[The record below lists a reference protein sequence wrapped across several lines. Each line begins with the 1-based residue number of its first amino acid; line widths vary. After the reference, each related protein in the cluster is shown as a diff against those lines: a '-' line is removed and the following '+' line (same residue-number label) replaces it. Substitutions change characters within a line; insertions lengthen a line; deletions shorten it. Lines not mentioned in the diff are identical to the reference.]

1 MNPIQNH
8 RAMWTL
14 VLLLVGVMST
24 SAIVP
29 FMGVYI
35 VEGLGKDPWMISVY
49 SAMSLLVAVFVNRRF
64 GEWIDAGRRVAPLVL
79 VCIVA
84 FVIANCSILI
94 VQSYWIL
101 VSVAFLCF
109 GVASAALSTMY
120 SFGRL
125 YAEREGL
132 HIERYN
138 SYLRSMTSL
147 GWMVSPA
154 VAFFVAGQFGH
165 LAVFKLA
172 LGMAALWAVLW
183 YFVMPG
189 DFAVEPRVTID
200 DAGHAIPDVP
210 NRPLW
215 YAAIACFCFSLAH
228 ILCSSA
234 LPLFYIQEVGLPTFA
249 PGLSFSVKTFVEIIA
264 ILSAPLLMLRLGARN
279 LLLGAAVLGLLAFWV
294 LASVSSLS
302 TMIMGSV
309 LEGLYYGI
317 FAGVGI
323 TYVQSFAAGRMARA
337 TSLYMNGLY
346 LGGLIASSSMG
357 LIAHFYDFRMAIH
370 LASFGAIAAFLV
382 LLATRRSDVP
392 KQLTVSG

>member
-1 MNPIQNH
+1 MMAIQNH
-8 RAMWTL
+8 RAVWTL

-49 SAMSLLVAVFVNRRF
+49 SAMTLVVALFVNRRF
-64 GEWIDAGRRVAPLVL
+64 GEWIDQGRRVAPLVL
-79 VCIVA
+79 VCIIA
-84 FVIANCSILI
+84 FFIANCAILI
-94 VQSYWIL
+94 VQSYWVL

-132 HIERYN
+132 NIVRYN

-147 GWMVSPA
+147 GWMISPA
-154 VAFFVAGQFGH
+154 LAFFVAGQFGH
-165 LAVFKLA
+165 VAVFKVA
-172 LGMAALWAVLW
+172 LGMAALWFILW
-183 YFVMPG
+183 YFVMPA
-189 DFAVEPRVTID
+189 DFAVEPRAAPGV
-200 DAGHAIPDVP
+200 AAAAEPEAF

-228 ILCSSA
+228 ILCSNA

-264 ILSAPLLMLRLGARN
+264 ILSSPVLIRRVGARN
-279 LLLGAAVLGLLAFWV
+279 ALLGAAVLGLVAFLV
-294 LASVSSLS
+294 LSSVSNLT
-302 TMIMGSV
+302 TMIVGSA

-323 TYVQSFAAGRMARA
+323 TFVQSFAAGRMARA
-337 TSLYMNGLY
+337 TSLYMNGLF

-357 LIAHFYDFRMAIH
+357 LIAHFYDFRTAIQ
-370 LASFGAIAAFLV
+370 LASLGAVAAFAV
-382 LLATRRSDVP
+382 LLATRRSDEVLQ
-392 KQLTVSG
+392 KVAS

>member
-1 MNPIQNH
+1 MMAIQNH
-8 RAMWTL
+8 RAVWTL

-49 SAMSLLVAVFVNRRF
+49 SAMTLVVALIVNRRF
-64 GEWIDAGRRVAPLVL
+64 GEWIDQGRRVAPLVL
-79 VCIVA
+79 VCIIA
-84 FVIANCSILI
+84 FFIANCAILI
-94 VQSYWIL
+94 VQSYWVL

-132 HIERYN
+132 NIVRYN

-147 GWMVSPA
+147 GWMISPA
-154 VAFFVAGQFGH
+154 LAFFVAGQFGH
-165 LAVFKLA
+165 VAVFKVA
-172 LGMAALWAVLW
+172 LGMAALWFILW
-183 YFVMPG
+183 YFVMPA
-189 DFAVEPRVTID
+189 DFAVEPR
-200 DAGHAIPDVP
+200 AVP
-210 NRPLW
+210 GVATAAEPEAFNRPLW

-228 ILCSSA
+228 ILCSNA

-249 PGLSFSVKTFVEIIA
+249 PGLSFSVKTFVEIVA
-264 ILSAPLLMLRLGARN
+264 ILSAPVLIRRVGARN
-279 LLLGAAVLGLLAFWV
+279 ALLGAAVLGLVAFLV
-294 LASVSSLS
+294 LSSVSNLT
-302 TMIMGSV
+302 TMIIGSA

-323 TYVQSFAAGRMARA
+323 TFVQSFAAGRMARA
-337 TSLYMNGLY
+337 TSLYMNGLF

-357 LIAHFYDFRMAIH
+357 LIAHFYDFRTAIQ
-370 LASFGAIAAFLV
+370 LASLGTVAAFAV
-382 LLATRRSDVP
+382 LMATRRSDEALQKVA
-392 KQLTVSG
+392 S

>member
-1 MNPIQNH
+1 MMAIQNH
-8 RAMWTL
+8 RAVWTL

-49 SAMSLLVAVFVNRRF
+49 SAMTLVVALIVNRWF
-64 GEWIDAGRRVAPLVL
+64 GEWIDQGRRVAPLVL
-79 VCIVA
+79 VCIIA
-84 FVIANCSILI
+84 FFIANFAILI
-94 VQSYWIL
+94 VQSYWVL

-132 HIERYN
+132 NIVRYN

-154 VAFFVAGQFGH
+154 LAFFVAGQFGH
-165 LAVFKLA
+165 VAVFKVA
-172 LGMAALWAVLW
+172 LGMAVLWLILW
-183 YFVMPG
+183 YFVMPA
-189 DFAVEPRVTID
+189 DFAVEPRAASGVAT
-200 DAGHAIPDVP
+200 AAEPEAF

-228 ILCSSA
+228 ILCSNA

-249 PGLSFSVKTFVEIIA
+249 PGLSFPVKTFVEIIA
-264 ILSAPLLMLRLGARN
+264 ILSAPVLIRRVGARN
-279 LLLGAAVLGLLAFWV
+279 ALLGAAVLGIVAFWV
-294 LASVSSLS
+294 LSSVSDLT
-302 TMIMGSV
+302 TMIVGSA

-323 TYVQSFAAGRMARA
+323 TFVQSFAAGRMARA
-337 TSLYMNGLY
+337 TSLYMNGLF

-357 LIAHFYDFRMAIH
+357 LIAHFYDFRTAIQ
-370 LASFGAIAAFLV
+370 LASLGTIAAFAV
-382 LLATRRSDVP
+382 LLATRRSDEVLQ
-392 KQLTVSG
+392 KVAS

>member
-1 MNPIQNH
+1 MMAIQNH
-8 RAMWTL
+8 RAVWTL

-49 SAMSLLVAVFVNRRF
+49 SAMTLVVALIVNRRF
-64 GEWIDAGRRVAPLVL
+64 GEWIDQGRRVAPLVL
-79 VCIVA
+79 VCIIA
-84 FVIANCSILI
+84 FFIANCAILI
-94 VQSYWIL
+94 VQSYWVL

-132 HIERYN
+132 NIVRYN

-147 GWMVSPA
+147 GWMISPA
-154 VAFFVAGQFGH
+154 LAFFVAGQFGH
-165 LAVFKLA
+165 VAVFKVA
-172 LGMAALWAVLW
+172 LGMAALWLILW
-183 YFVMPG
+183 YFVMPA
-189 DFAVEPRVTID
+189 DFAVEPRAAPGVAT
-200 DAGHAIPDVP
+200 AAEPEAF

-228 ILCSSA
+228 ILCSNA

-249 PGLSFSVKTFVEIIA
+249 PGLSFSVKTFVEIVA
-264 ILSAPLLMLRLGARN
+264 ILSAPVLIRRVGARN
-279 LLLGAAVLGLLAFWV
+279 ALLGAAVLGIVAFLV
-294 LASVSSLS
+294 LSSVSNLT
-302 TMIMGSV
+302 TMIVGSA

-323 TYVQSFAAGRMARA
+323 TFVQSFAAGRMARA
-337 TSLYMNGLY
+337 TSLYMNGLF

-357 LIAHFYDFRMAIH
+357 LIAHFYDFRTAIQ
-370 LASFGAIAAFLV
+370 LASLGTVAAFAV
-382 LLATRRSDVP
+382 LLATRRNDEVLQKVAS
-392 KQLTVSG
+392 

>member
-1 MNPIQNH
+1 MMAIQNH
-8 RAMWTL
+8 RAVWTL

-35 VEGLGKDPWMISVY
+35 VEGLGKAPWMISVY
-49 SAMSLLVAVFVNRRF
+49 SAMTLVVALFVNRRF
-64 GEWIDAGRRVAPLVL
+64 GEWIDQGRRVAPLVL
-79 VCIVA
+79 VCIIA
-84 FVIANCSILI
+84 FFIANCAILI
-94 VQSYWIL
+94 VQSYWVL

-125 YAEREGL
+125 YAESEGL
-132 HIERYN
+132 NIVRYN

-147 GWMVSPA
+147 GWMISPA
-154 VAFFVAGQFGH
+154 LAFFVAGQFGH
-165 LAVFKLA
+165 VAVFKVA
-172 LGMAALWAVLW
+172 LGMAALWFILW
-183 YFVMPG
+183 YFVMPA
-189 DFAVEPRVTID
+189 DFAVEPRAAPGVAT
-200 DAGHAIPDVP
+200 AAEPEAF

-215 YAAIACFCFSLAH
+215 YAAVACFCFSLAH
-228 ILCSSA
+228 ILCSNA

-264 ILSAPLLMLRLGARN
+264 ILSAPVLIRRVGARN
-279 LLLGAAVLGLLAFWV
+279 ALLGAAVLGLVAFLV
-294 LASVSSLS
+294 LSSVSNLT
-302 TMIMGSV
+302 TMIVGSA

-323 TYVQSFAAGRMARA
+323 TFVQSFAAGRMARA
-337 TSLYMNGLY
+337 TSLYMNGLF

-357 LIAHFYDFRMAIH
+357 LIAHFYDFRTAIQ
-370 LASFGAIAAFLV
+370 LASLGTIAAFAV
-382 LLATRRSDVP
+382 LLATRRSDEALQKVA
-392 KQLTVSG
+392 S

>member
-1 MNPIQNH
+1 MMAIQNH
-8 RAMWTL
+8 RAVWTL

-49 SAMSLLVAVFVNRRF
+49 SAMTLVVALFVNRRF
-64 GEWIDAGRRVAPLVL
+64 GEWIDQGRRVAPLVL
-79 VCIVA
+79 VCIIA
-84 FVIANCSILI
+84 FFIANCAILI
-94 VQSYWIL
+94 VQSYWVL

-132 HIERYN
+132 NIVRYN

-147 GWMVSPA
+147 GWMISPA
-154 VAFFVAGQFGH
+154 LAFFVAGQFGH
-165 LAVFKLA
+165 VAVFKVA
-172 LGMAALWAVLW
+172 LGMAVLWFILW
-183 YFVMPG
+183 YFVMPA
-189 DFAVEPRVTID
+189 DFAVEPRAAPGV
-200 DAGHAIPDVP
+200 AAAAEPEAF

-228 ILCSSA
+228 ILCSNA

-264 ILSAPLLMLRLGARN
+264 ILSAPVLIRRVGARN
-279 LLLGAAVLGLLAFWV
+279 ALLGAAVLGIVAFWV
-294 LASVSSLS
+294 LSSVSNLT
-302 TMIMGSV
+302 TMIVGSA

-323 TYVQSFAAGRMARA
+323 TFVQSFAAGRMARA
-337 TSLYMNGLY
+337 TSLYMNGLF

-357 LIAHFYDFRMAIH
+357 LIAHFYDFRTAIQ
-370 LASFGAIAAFLV
+370 LASLGAIAAFAV
-382 LLATRRSDVP
+382 LLATRRSDEALQKVA
-392 KQLTVSG
+392 T

>member
-1 MNPIQNH
+1 MAIQKH
-8 RAMWTL
+8 RAVWTL

-24 SAIVP
+24 AAIVP

-49 SAMSLLVAVFVNRRF
+49 SAMTLIVALTVNRRF
-64 GEWIDAGRRVAPLVL
+64 GEWIDQGRRVAPLVL
-79 VCIVA
+79 VCIIA
-84 FVIANCSILI
+84 FVIANCAILI
-94 VQSYWIL
+94 VQSYWVL

-109 GVASAALSTMY
+109 GIASAALSTMY

-132 HIERYN
+132 NIVRYN

-147 GWMVSPA
+147 GWMISPA

-165 LAVFKLA
+165 VAVFKAA

-183 YFVMPG
+183 YFVMPA
-189 DFAVEPRVTID
+189 DFTAEPRAV
-200 DAGHAIPDVP
+200 PDVATDAEP
-210 NRPLW
+210 EAFNRPLW

-228 ILCSSA
+228 MLCSNA

-249 PGLSFSVKTFVEIIA
+249 PGLSFSIKTFVEIIA
-264 ILSAPLLMLRLGARN
+264 ILSAPVLIMRVGSRNALLC
-279 LLLGAAVLGLLAFWV
+279 AAVLGLVAFWV
-294 LASVSSLS
+294 LSSVSNL
-302 TMIMGSV
+302 TIMIIGSA

-323 TYVQSFAAGRMARA
+323 TFVQSFAAGRMARA
-337 TSLYMNGLY
+337 TSLYMNGLF
-346 LGGLIASSSMG
+346 LGGLIAGSSMG
-357 LIAHFYDFRMAIH
+357 LIAQFYDFRTAIQ
-370 LASFGAIAAFLV
+370 LASLGTVAAFAV
-382 LLATRRSDVP
+382 LLATRRSDEALEKVA
-392 KQLTVSG
+392 S

>member
-1 MNPIQNH
+1 MIAIQNH
-8 RAMWTL
+8 RAIWTL

-49 SAMSLLVAVFVNRRF
+49 SAMTLVVALFVNRRF
-64 GEWIDAGRRVAPLVL
+64 GEWIDQGRRVAPLVL
-79 VCIVA
+79 VCIIA
-84 FVIANCSILI
+84 FFIANCAILI
-94 VQSYWIL
+94 VQSYWVL

-132 HIERYN
+132 NIVRYN

-154 VAFFVAGQFGH
+154 LAFFVAGQFGH
-165 LAVFKLA
+165 VAVFKVA
-172 LGMAALWAVLW
+172 LGMAALWLILW
-183 YFVMPG
+183 CFVMPA
-189 DFAVEPRVTID
+189 DFAVEPRAAPGVAT
-200 DAGHAIPDVP
+200 AAEPEAF

-215 YAAIACFCFSLAH
+215 YAAFACFCFSLAH
-228 ILCSSA
+228 ILCSNA

-249 PGLSFSVKTFVEIIA
+249 PGLSFSVKTFVEIVA
-264 ILSAPLLMLRLGARN
+264 ILSAPVLIRWVGARN
-279 LLLGAAVLGLLAFWV
+279 ALLGAAVLGLVAFLV
-294 LASVSSLS
+294 LSSVSNLT
-302 TMIMGSV
+302 TMIIGSA

-323 TYVQSFAAGRMARA
+323 TFVQSFAAGRMARA
-337 TSLYMNGLY
+337 TSLYMNGLF

-357 LIAHFYDFRMAIH
+357 LIAQFYDFRTAIQ
-370 LASFGAIAAFLV
+370 LASLGTVAAFAV
-382 LLATRRSDVP
+382 LMATRRSDEALQKVA
-392 KQLTVSG
+392 S

>member
-1 MNPIQNH
+1 MMAIQNH
-8 RAMWTL
+8 RAIWTL

-49 SAMSLLVAVFVNRRF
+49 SAMTLVVALFVNRRF
-64 GEWIDAGRRVAPLVL
+64 GEWIDQGRRVAPLVL
-79 VCIVA
+79 VCIIA
-84 FVIANCSILI
+84 FFIANCAILI
-94 VQSYWIL
+94 VQSYWVL

-132 HIERYN
+132 NIVRYN

-147 GWMVSPA
+147 GWMISPA
-154 VAFFVAGQFGH
+154 LAFFVAGQFGH
-165 LAVFKLA
+165 VAVFKVA
-172 LGMAALWAVLW
+172 LGMAVLWLILW
-183 YFVMPG
+183 YFVMPA
-189 DFAVEPRVTID
+189 DFAVEPRAATGVAT
-200 DAGHAIPDVP
+200 AVEPEAF

-228 ILCSSA
+228 ILCSNA

-249 PGLSFSVKTFVEIIA
+249 PGLSFSVKTFVEIVA
-264 ILSAPLLMLRLGARN
+264 ILSAPVLIRRVGARN
-279 LLLGAAVLGLLAFWV
+279 ALLGAAVLGLVAFLV
-294 LASVSSLS
+294 LSSVSNLT
-302 TMIMGSV
+302 TMIIGSA

-323 TYVQSFAAGRMARA
+323 TFVQSFAAGRMARA
-337 TSLYMNGLY
+337 TSLYMNGLF

-357 LIAHFYDFRMAIH
+357 LIAHFYDFRTAIQ
-370 LASFGAIAAFLV
+370 LASLGTVAAFAV
-382 LLATRRSDVP
+382 LMATRRSDEALQKVA
-392 KQLTVSG
+392 S

>member
-1 MNPIQNH
+1 MMAIQNH
-8 RAMWTL
+8 RAVWTL

-49 SAMSLLVAVFVNRRF
+49 SAMTLVVALIVNRRF
-64 GEWIDAGRRVAPLVL
+64 GEWIDQGRRVAPLVL

-94 VQSYWIL
+94 VQSYWVL

-132 HIERYN
+132 NIVRYN

-147 GWMVSPA
+147 GWMISPA
-154 VAFFVAGQFGH
+154 LAFFVAGQFGH
-165 LAVFKLA
+165 VAVFKVA
-172 LGMAALWAVLW
+172 LGMAALWLILW
-183 YFVMPG
+183 YFVMPA
-189 DFAVEPRVTID
+189 DFAVEPRVASGVAT
-200 DAGHAIPDVP
+200 DAKPEAF

-215 YAAIACFCFSLAH
+215 YAATACFCFSLAH
-228 ILCSSA
+228 ILCSNA

-264 ILSAPLLMLRLGARN
+264 ILSAPVLIIRFGARHV
-279 LLLGAAVLGLLAFWV
+279 LLGAAVLGLVAFWV
-294 LASVSSLS
+294 RSSVSNLT
-302 TMIMGSV
+302 TMIVGSA

-323 TYVQSFAAGRMARA
+323 TFVQSFAAGRMARA
-337 TSLYMNGLY
+337 TSLYMNGLF

-357 LIAHFYDFRMAIH
+357 LIAHFYDFRTAIQ
-370 LASFGAIAAFLV
+370 LASRGTIAAFAV
-382 LLATRRSDVP
+382 LLATRRSDDVLQ
-392 KQLTVSG
+392 KVAS

>member
-1 MNPIQNH
+1 MMAIQNH
-8 RAMWTL
+8 RAVWTL

-49 SAMSLLVAVFVNRRF
+49 SAMTLVVALIVNRRF
-64 GEWIDAGRRVAPLVL
+64 GEWIDQGRRVAPLVL
-79 VCIVA
+79 VCIIA
-84 FVIANCSILI
+84 FFIANFAILI
-94 VQSYWIL
+94 VQSYWVL

-132 HIERYN
+132 NIVRYN

-147 GWMVSPA
+147 GWMISPA
-154 VAFFVAGQFGH
+154 LAFFVAGQFGH
-165 LAVFKLA
+165 VAVFKVA
-172 LGMAALWAVLW
+172 LGMAVLWLILW
-183 YFVMPG
+183 YFVMPA
-189 DFAVEPRVTID
+189 DFAVEPRAATGVAT
-200 DAGHAIPDVP
+200 AAEPEAF

-228 ILCSSA
+228 ILCSNA

-249 PGLSFSVKTFVEIIA
+249 PGLSFSVKTFVEIVA
-264 ILSAPLLMLRLGARN
+264 ILSAPVLIRRVGARN
-279 LLLGAAVLGLLAFWV
+279 ALLGAAVLGLVAFLV
-294 LASVSSLS
+294 LSSVSDIT
-302 TMIMGSV
+302 TMIVGSA

-323 TYVQSFAAGRMARA
+323 TFVQSFAAGRMARA
-337 TSLYMNGLY
+337 TSLYMNGLF

-357 LIAHFYDFRMAIH
+357 LIAHFYDFRTAIQ
-370 LASFGAIAAFLV
+370 LASLGTVAAFAV
-382 LLATRRSDVP
+382 LLATRRSDEVLQ
-392 KQLTVSG
+392 KVAS

>member
-1 MNPIQNH
+1 MMAIQNH
-8 RAMWTL
+8 RAVWTL

-49 SAMSLLVAVFVNRRF
+49 SAMTLVVALIVNRRF
-64 GEWIDAGRRVAPLVL
+64 GEWIDQGRRVAPLVL
-79 VCIVA
+79 VCIIA
-84 FVIANCSILI
+84 FFIANCAILI
-94 VQSYWIL
+94 VQSYWVL

-132 HIERYN
+132 NIVRYN

-147 GWMVSPA
+147 GWMISPA
-154 VAFFVAGQFGH
+154 LAFFVAGQFGH
-165 LAVFKLA
+165 VAVFKVA
-172 LGMAALWAVLW
+172 LGMAGLWFILW
-183 YFVMPG
+183 YFVMPA
-189 DFAVEPRVTID
+189 DFAVEPRAAPGVAT
-200 DAGHAIPDVP
+200 AAEPEAF

-228 ILCSSA
+228 ILCSNA

-264 ILSAPLLMLRLGARN
+264 ILSAPVLIRRVGARN
-279 LLLGAAVLGLLAFWV
+279 ALLGAAVLGIVAFWV
-294 LASVSSLS
+294 LSSVSNLT
-302 TMIMGSV
+302 TMIVGSA

-323 TYVQSFAAGRMARA
+323 TFVQSFAAGRMARA
-337 TSLYMNGLY
+337 TSLYMNGLF

-357 LIAHFYDFRMAIH
+357 LIAHFYDFRTAIQ
-370 LASFGAIAAFLV
+370 LASLGAIAAFAV
-382 LLATRRSDVP
+382 LLATRRSDEALQKVA
-392 KQLTVSG
+392 T

>member
-1 MNPIQNH
+1 
-8 RAMWTL
+8 MWTL

-29 FMGVYI
+29 FMAVYI
-35 VEGLGKDPWMISVY
+35 VDGLGKDPWMISVY
-49 SAMSLLVAVFVNRRF
+49 SSMSLVVAVFVNRRF
-64 GEWIDAGRRVAPLVL
+64 GEWIDAGQRVAPLVL
-79 VCIVA
+79 VSILA

-94 VQSYWIL
+94 VQSYWVL

-132 HIERYN
+132 NIERYN

-165 LAVFKLA
+165 LAVFKMA
-172 LGMAALWAVLW
+172 LGLAALWVVLW
-183 YFVMPG
+183 YFVMPA
-189 DFAVEPRVTID
+189 DFAAAPRVTKD
-200 DAGHAIPDVP
+200 ESGQTIPDVP

-264 ILSAPLLMLRLGARN
+264 ILSAPFLMVRLGARN
-279 LLLGAAVLGLLAFWV
+279 LLLAAAVLGLLTFWV
-294 LASVSSLS
+294 LASVSSLP
-302 TMIMGSV
+302 TMVAGSV
-309 LEGLYYGI
+309 LEGLYYGT

-357 LIAHFYDFRMAIH
+357 LIAQYYDFSMAIH
-370 LASFGAIAAFLV
+370 LASLGVIAAFVV
-382 LLATRRSDVP
+382 LLVTRPGDVP
-392 KQLTVSG
+392 KHQIVRG

>member
-1 MNPIQNH
+1 MMAIQNH
-8 RAMWTL
+8 RAVWTL

-49 SAMSLLVAVFVNRRF
+49 SAMTLVVALIVNRRF
-64 GEWIDAGRRVAPLVL
+64 GEWIDQGRRVAPLVL

-84 FVIANCSILI
+84 FFIANCAILI
-94 VQSYWIL
+94 VQSYWVL

-132 HIERYN
+132 NIVRYN

-147 GWMVSPA
+147 GWMISPA
-154 VAFFVAGQFGH
+154 LAFFVAGQFGH
-165 LAVFKLA
+165 VAVFKVA
-172 LGMAALWAVLW
+172 LGMAVLWLILW
-183 YFVMPG
+183 YFVMPV
-189 DFAVEPRVTID
+189 DFAVEPRVASG
-200 DAGHAIPDVP
+200 DATRTEPEVF

-228 ILCSSA
+228 MLCSNA

-264 ILSAPLLMLRLGARN
+264 ILSAPVLIRRVGARN
-279 LLLGAAVLGLLAFWV
+279 ALLGAAALGLVAFWV
-294 LASVSSLS
+294 LSSVSSLT
-302 TMIMGSV
+302 TMIVGSA

-323 TYVQSFAAGRMARA
+323 TFVQSFAAGRMARA
-337 TSLYMNGLY
+337 TSLYMNGLF
-346 LGGLIASSSMG
+346 LGGLIASSSVG
-357 LIAHFYDFRMAIH
+357 LIAHFYDFRTAIQ
-370 LASFGAIAAFLV
+370 LASLGAIAAFAV
-382 LLATRRSDVP
+382 LLTTRRSDEALQKVA
-392 KQLTVSG
+392 S

>member
-1 MNPIQNH
+1 MMAIQNH
-8 RAMWTL
+8 RAVWTL

-49 SAMSLLVAVFVNRRF
+49 SAMTLVVALFVNRRF
-64 GEWIDAGRRVAPLVL
+64 GEWIDQGRRVAPLVL
-79 VCIVA
+79 VCIIA
-84 FVIANCSILI
+84 FFIANCAILI
-94 VQSYWIL
+94 VQSYWVL

-132 HIERYN
+132 NIVRYN

-147 GWMVSPA
+147 GWMISPA
-154 VAFFVAGQFGH
+154 LAFFVAGQFGH
-165 LAVFKLA
+165 VAVFKVA
-172 LGMAALWAVLW
+172 LGMAALWFILW
-183 YFVMPG
+183 YFVMPA
-189 DFAVEPRVTID
+189 DFAVEPRAAPGV
-200 DAGHAIPDVP
+200 AAAAEPEAF

-228 ILCSSA
+228 ILCSNA

-264 ILSAPLLMLRLGARN
+264 ILSAPVLIRRVGARN
-279 LLLGAAVLGLLAFWV
+279 ALLGAAVLGIVAFWV
-294 LASVSSLS
+294 LSSVSDLT
-302 TMIMGSV
+302 TMIVGSA

-317 FAGVGI
+317 IAGVGI
-323 TYVQSFAAGRMARA
+323 TFVQSFAAGRMARA
-337 TSLYMNGLY
+337 TSLYMNGLF

-357 LIAHFYDFRMAIH
+357 LIAHFYDFRTAIQ
-370 LASFGAIAAFLV
+370 LASLGTVAAFAV
-382 LLATRRSDVP
+382 LLATRRSDEILQKVA
-392 KQLTVSG
+392 S